1 MTRDGK
7 LADRLSWV
15 QQNVP
20 LASLLYYR
28 IGGAA
33 RFLIDAGSRD
43 DLLRAVEFVD
53 RERPGP
59 VLIIGLGSNL
69 IFPDAGWDGV
79 VIRVVRGGAA
89 TMRQR
94 EATDS
99 VVTVQ
104 GYGGEILD
112 DFLCYTLDAG
122 LAGLEWAGG
131 LPGTLGAGVRG
142 NVGAFGGEVK
152 DTLVSAETVKFQDDG
167 EPVVQCLG
175 NAGLAF
181 SYRDSLVKREPGT
194 VVVAA
199 SFELKTASP
208 EQLAEARATY
218 DRNVA
223 YRRRRHPMEFP
234 NCGSVFKNIN
244 RPEQVATILDI
255 WPDVAEKVRTN
266 WYGKVSM
273 GYIIGRLGLAGFTV
287 GGAQISEK
295 HNNFIVNRGGARAA
309 DVWEIIATVQE
320 RVSATFG
327 FVPEVEVEIVEQP

>member
-1 MTRDGK
+1 MTRGGK
-7 LADRLSWV
+7 LTDALTRV

-20 LASLLYYR
+20 LAPLLYYR

-33 RFLIDAGSRD
+33 RLLIDAGCRD

-59 VLIIGLGSNL
+59 VLVIGLGSNL

-89 TMRQR
+89 TMRHQPAGD
-94 EATDS
+94 EL
-99 VVTVQ
+99 VNVQ
-104 GYGGEILD
+104 GYGGEVLD
-112 DFLCYTLDAG
+112 AFLRYTLDAG
-122 LAGLEWAGG
+122 LIGLEWAGG

-152 DTLVSAETVKFQDDG
+152 DTLVSAETVRFQHDG
-167 EPVVQCLG
+167 VPVVHCFS
-175 NAGLAF
+175 NADLAF

-194 VVVAA
+194 IVISA
-199 SFELKTASP
+199 SFGPKAGSRQQVT
-208 EQLAEARATY
+208 EARATY

-223 YRRRRHPMEFP
+223 YRQRRHPMEFP

-244 RPEQVATILDI
+244 RPEQVATILET
-255 WPDVAEKVRTN
+255 WPDIAEKVRTA
-266 WYGKVSM
+266 WFGKVSM

-295 HNNFIVNRGGARAA
+295 HNNFIVNRGGATAS
-309 DVWEIIATVQE
+309 DVRSIITTVQE
-320 RVSATFG
+320 RVSETFG